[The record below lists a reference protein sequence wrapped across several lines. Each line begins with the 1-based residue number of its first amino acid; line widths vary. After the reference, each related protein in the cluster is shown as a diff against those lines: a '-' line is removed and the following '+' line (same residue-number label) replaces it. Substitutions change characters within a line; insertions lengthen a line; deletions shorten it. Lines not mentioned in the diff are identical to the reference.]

1 MKVRRE
7 LTPEPVE
14 ETSDEK
20 QFLGDRSPILR
31 LIPSQ
36 NLLLDSDAA
45 YNGKKK
51 TISSASQSVDS
62 PHYFVRVA
70 VRLQNKLILV
80 RLSDVFWIQSGGN
93 FLRLHLRETY
103 HDCRMTMKELL
114 KHLDPDCF
122 LRVHRNAIV
131 NLDYVV
137 EFDLPRY
144 GNAFVQLR
152 DGKMLA
158 ISRTGRMALR
168 RRLRTHDYAEAHL
181 DQAFEG

>member
-7 LTPEPVE
+7 LTPEPVQ

-20 QFLGDRSPILR
+20 QFPGDRSARLR
-31 LIPSQ
+31 LIPSES
-36 NLLLDSDAA
+36 LLLDSGAA
-45 YNGKKK
+45 YIGKSKRV
-51 TISSASQSVDS
+51 SSASQSVVS

-80 RLSDVFWIQSGGN
+80 SLSDVFWIQSRGN
-93 FLRLHLRETY
+93 LLRLHLRETHY
-103 HDCRMTMKELL
+103 DCRMTMKDLL

-137 EFDLPRY
+137 EFDLPHY
-144 GNAFVQLR
+144 GNAYVQLR

-158 ISRTGRMALR
+158 ISRTGRIGLR
-168 RRLRTHDYAEAHL
+168 RRLQTHDYSGAHL